1 MKITL
6 ADVAS
11 GYNLQSINENFEKI
25 SDDLNNRVLYRDNPA
40 GEPNQLQ
47 SDIDA
52 NSRVIYNL
60 PAPTLQSQ
68 AARLRDIINAISP
81 TLSAN
86 LIPIDPI
93 AGVLADT
100 VQGALEELLLEFS
113 QGTGNTKS
121 VNSIADLKTVNP
133 SISSTYLVTG
143 YYSRGDGGGGIY
155 SFDFADNSTPDNGG
169 TVIASLAS
177 TGRWKLSVTPVLSVK
192 QFGAKGDDATDN
204 SVFLQ
209 KALDYSVDNGV
220 TVLIPPG
227 IYRYGTG
234 LVLANA
240 NTAAFANRGAFL
252 GESATAVCLMYTGSN
267 AVPALTVLG
276 NTTGSGQT
284 FRTKFG
290 GFRIERFGGT
300 QAGTGILMQNCAS
313 MVISDILVH
322 AFNIGLSLLDSLEL
336 EFERVITS
344 YCLGGVTAERLT
356 WTNPNLIRWTKCVF
370 LGSPVHGVR
379 ATRPANW
386 IFDSCAW
393 GDIGT
398 GTPGYTASSV
408 LLINGPNEGG
418 PAATFI
424 NCYLEANRVAQDIY
438 AYSDDQEMS
447 VVFIGNTFQNLNV
460 TTYAKTHIKGES
472 GAAKLTLVMV
482 GTAFKIFGSYV
493 PNALEPCITT
503 LGDKV
508 VVTGHDSI
516 VFGPTVIRPSYSKAT
531 DKHGFSVP
539 YARASVAANGTL
551 RANWGLSSV
560 TKTGTG
566 VYRLNY
572 PTALPSAIV
581 CAVVTATGSLGI
593 PTLTAES
600 TSYTEITMKDITGAA
615 ADIGFSVEIIG
626 QEV

>member
-11 GYNLQSINENFEKI
+11 GYNLQSINENFSKI
-25 SDDLNNRVLYRDNPA
+25 SDDLNNRVLYRDNPS

-47 SDIDA
+47 SDIDV
-52 NSRVIYNL
+52 NSKVLYNL
-60 PAPTLQSQ
+60 PAPTLRSQ
-68 AARLRDIINAISP
+68 AARLQDIINSISP
-81 TLSAN
+81 SLAAN
-86 LIPIDPI
+86 LIPITPI
-93 AGVLADT
+93 SGVLANT

-113 QGTGNTKS
+113 QGTGNAKS
-121 VNSIADLKTVNP
+121 VNSIAELKLVNP
-133 SISSTYLVTG
+133 AVSNTYLVTG
-143 YYSRGDGGGGIY
+143 YYSRADGGGGLY
-155 SFDFADNSTPDNGG
+155 SFDFTDNTSPDNGG

-177 TGRWKLSVTPVLSVK
+177 TGRWKLSVTTLLSVK

-204 SVFLQ
+204 AVFLQ
-209 KALDYSVDNGV
+209 KALNYSVANGV
-220 TVLIPPG
+220 TIAIPPG

-240 NTAAFANRGAFL
+240 NAAAFANRGAFV

-313 MVISDILVH
+313 MLITDILIH

-370 LGSPVHGVR
+370 LGSAIHGVR

-386 IFDSCAW
+386 LFDSCAW

-398 GTPGYTASSV
+398 GTAGYTASSV

-418 PAATFI
+418 PAATFL

-438 AYSDDQEMS
+438 AYSGDQEMS
-447 VVFIGNTFQNLNV
+447 VVVIGTTFQNLGL
-460 TTYAKTHIKGES
+460 TTYAQTHIKAES

-482 GTAFKIFGSYV
+482 GPAFKIFGSYV
-493 PNALEPCITT
+493 PNAGQPCITT

-516 VFGPTVIRPSYSKAT
+516 VFGPTVIRPSYSKAVENS
-531 DKHGFSVP
+531 GFSVP
-539 YARASVAANGTL
+539 YGRASIAANGTI
-551 RANWGLSSV
+551 RAKWGIVSV

-566 VYRLNY
+566 VYRLLY
-572 PTALPSAIV
+572 PTLLPSPLVVASVTSIGGF
-581 CAVVTATGSLGI
+581 AVGSLTGE
-593 PTLTAES
+593 T
-600 TSYTEITMKDITGAA
+600 TSYSEITMRDMTGNAV
-615 ADIGFSVEIIG
+615 DMGFTVEIVG
-626 QEV
+626 LEG